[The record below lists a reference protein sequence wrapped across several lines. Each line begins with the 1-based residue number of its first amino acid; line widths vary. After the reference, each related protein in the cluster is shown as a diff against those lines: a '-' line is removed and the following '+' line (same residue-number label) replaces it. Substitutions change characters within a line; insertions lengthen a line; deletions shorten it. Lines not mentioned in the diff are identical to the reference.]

1 MTSSSACCVAYLPCF
16 ECYACSPVNRISHDT
31 FAVVIADI
39 EDQETRT
46 DKNLMVLSMGEHP
59 CFSSCIRNDL
69 GVTFDIKSLSKRW
82 RINKPWIWK
91 ANAQNSAMYESIG
104 QAFTTDI
111 EKWPATIAQD
121 SDAPKS
127 HLERHGERQ
136 LCVLEQIINANKKNI
151 LSEHKFTT
159 IPLTRP
165 P

>member
-111 EKWPATIAQD
+111 ENWPATIAQD

-127 HLERHGERQ
+127 HLE
-136 LCVLEQIINANKKNI
+136 LCTWADHQCQQEEHPIRTQVHNYTPYPAPLAI
-151 LSEHKFTT
+151 L
-159 IPLTRP
+159 
-165 P
+165 